1 MNFSSFKTPAN
12 EPFRLFLGMIRE
24 EYGRAILTAMR
35 SVSSWFRCNFD
46 LRFDYAR
53 RVVAGLLFLFL
64 AGLACGQQN
73 PVGAQVT
80 VTVVDENG
88 QAVEGAQVTIAEP
101 GIAPAQLWTDYA
113 GSCIYAPRQREPF
126 QVQVE
131 KAGFYKGDAGGID
144 PNQHSVRVVLAHE
157 QIVREQVNVTAS
169 TPGIDTQQV
178 ADQSTMNTAEI
189 VNIPYE
195 TSRDIRNLLP
205 FNPGVV
211 QDATEQVHV
220 AGAETWETLDTMD
233 GFDIRSPVGGTLS
246 LRVSADA
253 VRSIDAETTRYP
265 VEFGRATGG
274 VIALY
279 TGMGDNK
286 FRFNATN
293 FIPSFR
299 STNGIR
305 FDQFVP
311 RFTFSGPLK
320 RDRAWWYDGAEV
332 EWDNIYISE
341 LPANANTDELVR
353 GSNLTKVQ
361 ANVTPANIATAGLLY
376 NNYHSPY
383 DGISSLVPQQSTVKR
398 NTIAWMPTVRDQ
410 QSFGKGA
417 LLDLGVGFVSIR
429 DGYEPRGSAPYEY
442 TPEQTE
448 GSYFENLSGR
458 SQRLEGTAALYL
470 PPRQWLGR
478 HDVKA
483 GLDLDHIAYDQRQTR
498 TPVSYLRENGT
509 LERQSVF
516 AAAPAFTM
524 HNGEIGAYVQDRWQP
539 AKGWLVELGLRFDW
553 DEIVRRPLVAPRLA
567 AVYAPGDRD
576 RTKISAGIGLY
587 YEHTQLEYLAQTH
600 AGIRS
605 DTYYAADGVTPT
617 GPTEETEFT
626 ANDGLLHEP
635 RALNWSVG
643 VERKMPWAIYAGAN
657 YLEKRTSDVFTFANQ
672 SGAAAIAG
680 NYLLTNGREDHYSS
694 EEFDARRLFA
704 NGYTVYVSYTHSSA
718 HTNAALDYLPTP
730 SPLGPQQN
738 GPLAWD
744 VPNRVISWG
753 WLPVPF
759 ARLRKHWDFVYLL
772 DEHTGF
778 PYTAVNA
785 AQQVV
790 GAAGG
795 QRFPT
800 FVNFSPGLEWK
811 FHFRGQ
817 YWGLRGVMENAT
829 DSGNPAEVNNVVDSP
844 EFGTFSELQG
854 RAFTA
859 RIRLIGA
866 K

>member
-1 MNFSSFKTPAN
+1 
-12 EPFRLFLGMIRE
+12 
-24 EYGRAILTAMR
+24 MR
-35 SVSSWFRCNFD
+35 SILSGFRRILM
-46 LRFDYAR
+46 LRNNGAR
-53 RVVAGLLFLFL
+53 RVAAGLLLLSWTILVGGLAEGL
-64 AGLACGQQN
+64 AGGQQQT
-73 PVGAQVT
+73 VGAQVT

-101 GIAPAQLWTDYA
+101 GMAPAQLWTDYA
-113 GSCIYAPRQREPF
+113 GNCSYALKQREPY
-126 QVQVE
+126 QINVE
-131 KAGFYKGDAGGID
+131 KAGFYKADAASID
-144 PNQHSVRVVLAHE
+144 PNQNSVRVVLEHE
-157 QIVREQVNVTAS
+157 QIVREQVNVSAS

-178 ADQSTMNTAEI
+178 ADQSAMNTAEI

-211 QDATEQVHV
+211 PDVTEQVHV
-220 AGAETWETLDTMD
+220 AGSETWETLDTMD
-233 GFDIRSPVGGTLS
+233 GFDIRSPVGGSLS

-274 VIALY
+274 VIAFY

-299 STNGIR
+299 SLNGIR

-320 RDRAWWYDGAEV
+320 RDRAWWYDGVET

-353 GSNLTKVQ
+353 GSNLVKVQ
-361 ANVTPANIATAGLLY
+361 ENVTPANILTAGLLY

-383 DGISSLVPQQSTVKR
+383 DGISSLVPQPSTVKR
-398 NTIAWMPTVRDQ
+398 NTIAWLPYVRDQ
-410 QSFGKGA
+410 QSFGDGA
-417 LLDLGVGFVSIR
+417 LLDLGAGFVSIR
-429 DGYEPRGSAPYEY
+429 DGYEPRGTATYEY

-483 GLDLDHIAYDQRQTR
+483 GLDLDHIAYDQRQAR
-498 TPVSYLRENGT
+498 TPVSYLREDGT

-524 HNGEIGAYVQDRWQP
+524 HNGEIGAYVQDRWEP
-539 AKGWLVELGLRFDW
+539 AKGWLVEPGLRFDW
-553 DEIVRRPLVAPRLA
+553 DEIVRRALAAPRLA
-567 AVYAPGDRD
+567 AVYTPGDKD
-576 RTKISAGIGLY
+576 ATKISAGIGLY

-600 AGIRS
+600 AGIRD
-605 DTYYAADGVTPT
+605 DTYYIESGPGTVTPT
-617 GPTEETEFT
+617 GPAEETEFA
-626 ANDGLLHEP
+626 ANESALREP

-643 VERKMPWAIYAGAN
+643 VERKLPWEIYVGAN
-657 YLEKRTSDVFTFANQ
+657 FLEKRTTNVFTFANE
-672 SGAAAIAG
+672 SGTAALAG
-680 NYLLTNGREDHYSS
+680 DYLLTNGREDRYHS
-694 EEFDARRLFA
+694 EEFDAQKHFK

-718 HTNAALDYLPTP
+718 RTNAAIDYLPTP
-730 SPLGPQQN
+730 SPLGTQQS
-738 GPLAWD
+738 GPLPWD
-744 VPNRVISWG
+744 VPNRIISWG
-753 WLPVPF
+753 WLPVPLKM
-759 ARLRKHWDFVYLL
+759 LRKRWDFVYAL

-790 GAAGG
+790 GAAGA
-795 QRFPT
+795 QRFPA

-829 DSGNPAEVNNVVDSP
+829 DSANPAEVNNVVDSP